1 MQSKKPIEEIKM
13 STDSRLV
20 RLETMAEST
29 QRVLDSLDKRL
40 YFLEEKLDKKF
51 EKIDLRF
58 DQMERKFE
66 QVEQRFDQINNRFEG
81 VDKKFDLVRLELCKN
96 IKSVDDRL
104 SRFQLWIVGIG
115 VSAFLSVG
123 GEILNIAMQ
132 LHKG

>member
-1 MQSKKPIEEIKM
+1 MQSKKIEEVKM

-20 RLETMAEST
+20 RLETIAEST

-51 EKIDLRF
+51 EKID
-58 DQMERKFE
+58 
-66 QVEQRFDQINNRFEG
+66 QRFDQIDRRFEQI
-81 VDKKFDLVRLELCKN
+81 DYRFDQVNGRFDQVRLELSKK
-96 IKSVDDRL
+96 ITDVDDRL

-115 VSAFLSVG
+115 VSAFISVG

-132 LHKG
+132 LHKI